1 MVAVC
6 EISIIICEIASV
18 NATKLMAAA
27 MIGCETTMLLRS
39 HPIISSPFR
48 RLDFG
53 IIIKLFYIYRAVRL
67 LTLWL
72 QSRHSP
78 IRELPFWTSLFL
90 SARVAVLDV
99 DVRIMTSSVMA
110 Q

>member
-6 EISIIICEIASV
+6 EMSMMICEIASV

-48 RLDFG
+48 RLALG
-53 IIIKLFYIYRAVRL
+53 IIIYFIFYIYRVVPF

-72 QSRHSP
+72 
-78 IRELPFWTSLFL
+78 
-90 SARVAVLDV
+90 
-99 DVRIMTSSVMA
+99 
-110 Q
+110 

>member
-6 EISIIICEIASV
+6 EISMMICEIASV

-48 RLDFG
+48 RLALG
-53 IIIKLFYIYRAVRL
+53 IIIYFIFRAVPF

-72 QSRHSP
+72 PSRHSP
-78 IRELPFWTSLFL
+78 ISALPFWMSLFL
-90 SARVAVLDV
+90 LARVAVLDV